1 MFVEL
6 LLQFAHLS
14 LQLCVLPLDLNQLHL
29 ALTGLT
35 LDHSMGR
42 VDRRVCLVTLPFIIV
57 DNNGPFVEPLVLH
70 VGPPFRLA
78 FLERILLVEVL
89 FAALHVE
96 SFVGFLQFQL
106 LRD

>member
-14 LQLCVLPLDLNQLHL
+14 LQLCVLPLDLDQLHL
-29 ALTGLT
+29 ALTRLT

-42 VDRRVCLVTLPFIIV
+42 VDRRVCLLPFIIV
-57 DNNGPFVEPLVLH
+57 DNNGPFVEPFVLH

-89 FAALHVE
+89 FVALHVE